1 MDKNNIFISYSRH
14 DEKIVHQI
22 VSMLQRDGFSIW
34 IDKTGIESGDAFK
47 RVIVNA
53 IESAE
58 VVLFFSSEG
67 SNSSKWTTKEVGV
80 ALYENKPIIPI
91 KLDNSKYNSE
101 IKFDLINLDYVD
113 LTDGNISDFQYDRL
127 VKALKSKCSNVE
139 MNTRLDKDSGN
150 ERVRQLDERAASDN
164 INKNKKSGLTLSGKV
179 KTYVLI
185 TFCIIVC
192 AIGIF
197 VYDNMNADEIRHSST
212 ERLSDIES
220 VLKNPEFLQ
229 ERYLTDD
236 DVIGLSSADMRVLRN
251 SIYALHGR
259 TFESPELAKLY
270 DGYSWYHPEVAEI
283 DISELNKYE
292 RYNIQFL
299 KQRE

>member
-53 IESAE
+53 IESAD

-127 VKALKSKCSNVE
+127 VKALKSKCRNE
-139 MNTRLDKDSGN
+139 EKNTCLDKDLGIDQIRQHDKS
-150 ERVRQLDERAASDN
+150 VRLDN
-164 INKNKKSGLTLSGKV
+164 INKNKKLGLILSGKV
-179 KTYVLI
+179 KTYVL
-185 TFCIIVC
+185 TGFCIIACV
-192 AIGIF
+192 IGIF
-197 VYDNMNADEIRHSST
+197 VYNNMKDDVTGHSST
-212 ERLSDIES
+212 EQFTDMES
-220 VLKNPEFLQ
+220 ILENPRFLQ

-236 DVIGLSSADMRVLRN
+236 DVRRMSSSNMRVLRN
-251 SIYALHGR
+251 CIYALHGR
-259 TFESPELAKLY
+259 TFESPELSRVY

-283 DISELNKYE
+283 DVTELNKYE